1 MLTGAATARLLAHI
15 PVRALCLPRMVG
27 AFEKRC
33 EEVYGPPASDASPAL
48 PGGRSQRASAQQSTH
63 AKPQA
68 GSGDGDDGKD
78 PDAWNVL

>member
-1 MLTGAATARLLAHI
+1 
-15 PVRALCLPRMVG
+15 MVG

-33 EEVYGPPASDASPAL
+33 EEVYGPPSSDASPAL
-48 PGGRSQRASAQQSTH
+48 LGGRSQRASAQQSPH